1 MLHRR
6 LDRANGFTDGLK
18 PLSTVLCL
26 AVQKR
31 ASGKV
36 TQQRSNTM
44 NVVHLHVDSA
54 IARITIDH
62 PVDNRINFEMR
73 EELLEAIE
81 QVAASDARVL
91 VIKAAG
97 ENFSL
102 GGDVRDWSGVS
113 VAVLR
118 PQIEVFARALD
129 HLHELEILT
138 IASVQR
144 GCMGRAVELARGGDL
159 MIARR

>member
-18 PLSTVLCL
+18 PLSTMLCL

-31 ASGKV
+31 ASGKS

-44 NVVHLHVDSA
+44 NVVHLQVDSA

-73 EELLEAIE
+73 RELREANE
-81 QVAASDARVL
+81 Q
-91 VIKAAG
+91 
-97 ENFSL
+97 L
-102 GGDVRDWSGVS
+102 GTRD
-113 VAVLR
+113 
-118 PQIEVFARALD
+118 ARALWM
-129 HLHELEILT
+129 HGAWEK
-138 IASVQR
+138 
-144 GCMGRAVELARGGDL
+144 
-159 MIARR
+159 

>member
-6 LDRANGFTDGLK
+6 LDRASGFTEGLK

-44 NVVHLHVDSA
+44 NVVHLQFDSA

-81 QVAASDARVL
+81 QVATSDARGL
-91 VIKAAG
+91 VYKAAG
-97 ENFSL
+97 ENLSL
-102 GGDVRDWSGVS
+102 GGDVRDWAGVTLSG
-113 VAVLR
+113 LK
-118 PQIEVFARALD
+118 PKI
-129 HLHELEILT
+129 
-138 IASVQR
+138 
-144 GCMGRAVELARGGDL
+144 
-159 MIARR
+159 

>member
-18 PLSTVLCL
+18 PLSTMLCL

-31 ASGKV
+31 ASGKS

-44 NVVHLHVDSA
+44 NVVHLQVDSA

-73 EELLEAIE
+73 REQLEENEH
-81 QVAASDARVL
+81 VATTDARRLAVTA
-91 VIKAAG
+91 AAG
-97 ENFSL
+97 N
-102 GGDVRDWSGVS
+102 
-113 VAVLR
+113 
-118 PQIEVFARALD
+118 
-129 HLHELEILT
+129 
-138 IASVQR
+138 
-144 GCMGRAVELARGGDL
+144 
-159 MIARR
+159 

>member
-1 MLHRR
+1 MRR
-6 LDRANGFTDGLK
+6 GVVDWATCLNEGLK

-44 NVVHLHVDSA
+44 NVVHLQFDSA

-73 EELLEAIE
+73 GELLEAIE
-81 QVAASDARVL
+81 QVANSDALVL
-91 VIKAAG
+91 LLKATG
-97 ENFSL
+97 E
-102 GGDVRDWSGVS
+102 S
-113 VAVLR
+113 VAL
-118 PQIEVFARALD
+118 
-129 HLHELEILT
+129 
-138 IASVQR
+138 
-144 GCMGRAVELARGGDL
+144 
-159 MIARR
+159 

>member
-18 PLSTVLCL
+18 PLSTMLCL

-31 ASGKV
+31 ASGKS

-44 NVVHLHVDSA
+44 NVVHLQVDSA

-73 EELLEAIE
+73 RKPPLTPWKSATTHERLL
-81 QVAASDARVL
+81 VTTGTRVY
-91 VIKAAG
+91 A
-97 ENFSL
+97 
-102 GGDVRDWSGVS
+102 
-113 VAVLR
+113 
-118 PQIEVFARALD
+118 
-129 HLHELEILT
+129 
-138 IASVQR
+138 
-144 GCMGRAVELARGGDL
+144 
-159 MIARR
+159 